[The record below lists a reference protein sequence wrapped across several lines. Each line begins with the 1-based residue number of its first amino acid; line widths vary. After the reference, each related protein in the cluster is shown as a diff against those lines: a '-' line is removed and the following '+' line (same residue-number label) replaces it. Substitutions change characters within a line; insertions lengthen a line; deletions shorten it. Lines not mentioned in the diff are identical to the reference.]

1 MRGEKEHLYEEAL
14 KLKIQTNSFKDQN
27 KLLKTQVKILERK
40 LAEKDE
46 MVNELFN
53 QKDISTIGSLGQKLN
68 KRKFENHLTS
78 NLKKQVKEARQQ
90 VHEKDEELIKIKKEI
105 KSTKLQELDLE
116 LRTYMDECLR
126 LRHMLE
132 ETM

>member
-1 MRGEKEHLYEEAL
+1 VRGEKEHLYEEAL

>member
-1 MRGEKEHLYEEAL
+1 M
-14 KLKIQTNSFKDQN
+14 
-27 KLLKTQVKILERK
+27 
-40 LAEKDE
+40 
-46 MVNELFN
+46 
-53 QKDISTIGSLGQKLN
+53 
-68 KRKFENHLTS
+68 TS